1 MKYKYFLIFTKMN
14 SKSRN
19 YLFIFLLLFT
29 LNTSNAEGLKSTAS
43 TILDRTFD
51 LVQSTLNS
59 TLNIFADRY
68 DGDGNTEIS
77 ITNNDDTSFGITTV
91 QPISQ
96 TIDKSDTLFFQG
108 SLHSFEN
115 HGQTRPTI
123 NLGIGKRWLSPDKT
137 TITGANFFYDHEFK
151 SNHSRASI
159 GGEYKNSAFETNA
172 NSYWGLSSKRGVT
185 INGNTIQEE
194 VLDGW
199 DVNVKGQVP
208 YYPWAKVTSNYYKW
222 DKSSGSDIKGG
233 KVGVELQLTSA
244 LKLNAGVQDD
254 NEMSST
260 SFFELNYQLGV
271 DNKPTSFAR
280 DSVAFRV
287 GQDMTEHLLDK
298 VERQNKIIT
307 SRGTAATM
315 TVVRR

>member
-1 MKYKYFLIFTKMN
+1 MN
-14 SKSRN
+14 KKSLN
-19 YLFIFLLLFT
+19 YLFVFIILFAF
-29 LNTSNAEGLKSTAS
+29 NTSSAEGLKSTAS

-123 NLGIGKRWLSPDKT
+123 NLGIGKRWLSSDKT

-151 SNHSRASI
+151 SNHSRASV
-159 GGEYKNSAFETNA
+159 GGEYKNSTFETNA

-244 LKLNAGVQDD
+244 LTLNAGVQDD

-260 SFFELNYQLGV
+260 SFFELNYQLGI

-280 DSVAFRV
+280 DTIAFRG

-307 SRGTAATM
+307 SRGTTATM

>member
-1 MKYKYFLIFTKMN
+1 MKNKPHY
-14 SKSRN
+14 
-19 YLFIFLLLFT
+19 YLFVFLTLLAF
-29 LNTSNAEGLKSTAS
+29 NTSSAEGLKSTAS
-43 TILDRTFD
+43 TILDKTFN
-51 LVQSTLNS
+51 LVQSTINT

-77 ITNNDDTSFGITTV
+77 IADNGGTNFGMTTV

-96 TIDKSDTLFFQG
+96 TVDKSDTLFFQG
-108 SLHSFEN
+108 SLHSFKN

-123 NLGIGKRWLSPDKT
+123 NLGVGKRWLSPDKT

-199 DVNVKGQVP
+199 DINVKGQVP
-208 YYPWAKVTSNYYKW
+208 YYPWAKITSNYYKW

-233 KVGVELQLTSA
+233 KFGVELQLNSA
-244 LKLNAGVQDD
+244 LTLNAGIQDD
-254 NEMSST
+254 NEMSSS

-280 DSVAFRV
+280 DSVAFRG

-307 SRGTAATM
+307 SRGTTATM

>member
-1 MKYKYFLIFTKMN
+1 MKNKPHY
-14 SKSRN
+14 
-19 YLFIFLLLFT
+19 YLFVFLTLLAF
-29 LNTSNAEGLKSTAS
+29 NTSSAEGLKSTAS
-43 TILDRTFD
+43 TILDKTFN
-51 LVQSTLNS
+51 LVQSTINT

-77 ITNNDDTSFGITTV
+77 IADNDGTSFGVTTV

-96 TIDKSDTLFFQG
+96 TVDKSDTLFFQG
-108 SLHSFEN
+108 SLHSFKN

-123 NLGIGKRWLSPDKT
+123 NLGVGKRWLSPDKT

-199 DVNVKGQVP
+199 DINVKGQVP
-208 YYPWAKVTSNYYKW
+208 YYPWAKITSNYYKW

-233 KVGVELQLTSA
+233 KFGVELQLNSA
-244 LKLNAGVQDD
+244 LTLNAGIQDD
-254 NEMSST
+254 NDMSSS

-280 DSVAFRV
+280 DSVAFRG

-307 SRGTAATM
+307 SRGTTATM

>member
-1 MKYKYFLIFTKMN
+1 M
-14 SKSRN
+14 SKRYYYS
-19 YLFIFLLLFT
+19 FLLLT
-29 LNTSNAEGLKSTAS
+29 LLTFNTSNAESLKSTAS
-43 TILDRTFD
+43 TILDKTYS
-51 LVQSTLNS
+51 LVQSTINS
-59 TLNIFADRY
+59 TLNIFADGY

-77 ITNNDDTSFGITTV
+77 IADNGGTSFSVTTV

-96 TIDKSDTLFFQG
+96 TVDNSETLFFQG
-108 SLHSFEN
+108 SLHSFKN
-115 HGQTRPTI
+115 HNQTRPTI
-123 NLGIGKRWLSPDKT
+123 NLGAGKRWLSPDKT

-185 INGNTIQEE
+185 INGNSIQEE

-199 DVNVKGQVP
+199 DVNAKGQVP

-233 KVGVELQLTSA
+233 KVGIELQLNSA
-244 LKLNAGVQDD
+244 MTLKAGIQDD
-254 NEMSST
+254 NEMSSS

-271 DNKPTSFAR
+271 DNSPTSFAR
-280 DSVAFRV
+280 DSVAFRD
-287 GQDMTEHLLDK
+287 GLDMTEHLLDK

-307 SRGTAATM
+307 TRGTTATM